1 MFQTER
7 RKVMKGNIVVQ
18 VEIVQDVGRLNN
30 LLCRIDS
37 SDVIKVEY
45 LRKSDIGDLF
55 MVVYL
60 AEIKKEIE

>member
-1 MFQTER
+1 
-7 RKVMKGNIVVQ
+7 MKGNIVVQ
-18 VEIVQDVGRLNN
+18 VEIAQGVGRLNN